1 LRVDGVLDR
10 RLVFVTG
17 KGGVG
22 KTTVSA
28 AIGLAAARSGRRTMV
43 CEVAEQERITGIFG
57 RPPAGFSETEVEKDL
72 SAFSINPEGAKEEW
86 LKDQLHSGRLA
97 GLLNNSRIFQYLT
110 AAAPGLDELVTLGK
124 IWELAQLQR
133 RNKRDRPYDT
143 TVVDAPATGHGIAML
158 RSPRTYADIAKVGP
172 IRNHATQI
180 GNFMTDP
187 DNTAV
192 VAVALAEE
200 MPVNETID
208 LQDRLRAELDLELAA
223 VIVNAVLP
231 ERYTNG
237 DADQLE
243 QASGNGGPATRE
255 AVDTALAAHQRARR
269 QRSQVARL
277 RRGVD
282 APVLTLPFIL
292 TPEVGREGLDQL
304 AAEVG
309 RKL

>member
-1 LRVDGVLDR
+1 MSGVLDR

-22 KTTVSA
+22 KTTVA
-28 AIGLAAARSGRRTMV
+28 AALGLAVARSGRRALV

-57 RPPAGFSETEVEKDL
+57 HEAAGYAETEVAEGL
-72 SAFSINPEGAKEEW
+72 AAFSIDPESAKEEW
-86 LKDQLHSGRLA
+86 LHDQLRSRRLA
-97 GLLNNSRIFQYLT
+97 GMLNNSRIFSYLT

-124 IWELAQLQR
+124 IWELAQIQR
-133 RNKRDRPYDT
+133 RNARDRPYDVC
-143 TVVDAPATGHGIAML
+143 VVDAPATGHGIAML

-172 IRNHATQI
+172 VASHAREFERFIRDGAT
-180 GNFMTDP
+180 
-187 DNTAV
+187 TAV

-208 LQDRLRAELDLELAA
+208 LQDRLRDQVDVELAA
-223 VIVNAVLP
+223 VVVNGVLP
-231 ERYTNG
+231 ERFANEE
-237 DADQLE
+237 AEEIE
-243 QASGNGGPATRE
+243 QAAEGAGPAT
-255 AVDTALAAHQRARR
+255 AAALATASRAHTQARS

-282 APVLTLPFIL
+282 APVLTLPSLL
-292 TPEVGREGLDQL
+292 TPEVEMDGLERL
-304 AAEVG
+304 AGELE